1 MPKVTV
7 KSSTRQLYEN
17 LDTYQAVSKCAV
29 SNDELA
35 SWVDTHGI
43 NHVPERSNNKASI
56 FSQLISSKRHHATVK
71 WVLEQYNPDIYA
83 RDANGLTVIHKAVDM
98 CLKKQR
104 DSGLRVILF
113 SFFSLF
119 SLFFPFFLIDIFV
132 LLFFL
137 SRLPSQTHST

>member
-1 MPKVTV
+1 
-7 KSSTRQLYEN
+7 
-17 LDTYQAVSKCAV
+17 VSKCAV

-43 NHVPERSNNKASI
+43 NYIPERSNNKASI

-98 CLKKQR
+98 CLQKKR
-104 DSGLRVILF
+104 DSGLRVIFISFSFSF
-113 SFFSLF
+113 SFF
-119 SLFFPFFLIDIFV
+119 PF
-132 LLFFL
+132 
-137 SRLPSQTHST
+137 